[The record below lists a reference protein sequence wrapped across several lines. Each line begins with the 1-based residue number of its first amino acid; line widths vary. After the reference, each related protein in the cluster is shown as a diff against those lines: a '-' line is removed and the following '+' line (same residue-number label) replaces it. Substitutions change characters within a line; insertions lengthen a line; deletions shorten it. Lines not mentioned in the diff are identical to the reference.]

1 MKLRG
6 ISYAV
11 DHDTDVRRDL
21 EVIRDELHCTGV
33 LLYGAHIGRLRVAA
47 ASRANSAS
55 RSGSSRGWP
64 TSRSARSSSTW
75 RWPPAA
81 EAVRAE
87 HGGVTFVAGCEHSL
101 FTNGLIPGP
110 HTLIRLKLLRFMP
123 RLQPRVTRKLDALLE
138 QATTRARR
146 EFHGPITYA
155 AAFWE
160 QVDWSRFD
168 VVGVNL
174 YRFAGNAATY
184 TQQLRALHRGKPVV
198 ITEFGCG
205 AHAGADRSGPAGFLI
220 VQWFRSTPRIYPA
233 TSRRE
238 VQATYLGAARGLRG
252 RGHPRRVRFT
262 FAMPDFLHR
271 PDDPEHDLDMAG
283 FGVVLVAGDRLGAQ
297 SRGLRAGRRYAIQ
310 GESSSSSPSSERP
323 YGRDLTDV
331 DPHVVAFG
339 QRLGDRFAQR
349 CEITGAST
357 APKSV
362 SCVRASAGSRRMSGP
377 AQCVR
382 SERPCSCA
390 QQRTREPGSCGD

>member
-21 EVIRDELHCTGV
+21 AVIRDELHCTAV

-47 ASRANSAS
+47 GIARELGLEVWFQPRLADQPQRKVLEHLEMA
-55 RSGSSRGWP
+55 
-64 TSRSARSSSTW
+64 ARS
-75 RWPPAA
+75 A

-174 YRFAGNAATY
+174 YRFAGNEATY
-184 TQQLRALHRGKPVV
+184 TQQLRALATDGKPVV

-220 VQWFRSTPRIYPA
+220 VQWFRSTPRISPGHH
-233 TSRRE
+233 RDE
-238 VQATYLGAARGLRG
+238 QVQATYLRELLELYEAEGIAGAF
-252 RGHPRRVRFT
+252 VFT
-262 FAMPDFLHR
+262 FAMPDFPHR

-283 FGVVLVAGDRLGAQ
+283 FGVVKVTADGWERKAAFHELA
-297 SRGLRAGRRYAIQ
+297 RRYATQ
-310 GESSSSSPSSERP
+310 GESSSNSPSSDR
-323 YGRDLTDV
+323 RTDV
-331 DPHVVAFG
+331 
-339 QRLGDRFAQR
+339 
-349 CEITGAST
+349 I
-357 APKSV
+357 
-362 SCVRASAGSRRMSGP
+362 
-377 AQCVR
+377 
-382 SERPCSCA
+382 
-390 QQRTREPGSCGD
+390 